1 MQGRKD
7 LEVTMGKCQ
16 KLAGS
21 KKLELTSMQTG
32 KTTFKSFFKS
42 QKTITKDIDAYEAA
56 ISQLEVDITNYD
68 QLIKFI
74 TIYHGQVMIDKFKR
88 IKQTAYYR
96 LLKTMSTREISNS
109 HHHATLAHSI
119 LTL

>member
-1 MQGRKD
+1 MVNCSD
-7 LEVTMGKCQ
+7 PV
-16 KLAGS
+16 KLIKRCGNAGCPAS
-21 KKLELTSMQTG
+21 IPGLGNEKPAM
-32 KTTFKSFFKS
+32 S